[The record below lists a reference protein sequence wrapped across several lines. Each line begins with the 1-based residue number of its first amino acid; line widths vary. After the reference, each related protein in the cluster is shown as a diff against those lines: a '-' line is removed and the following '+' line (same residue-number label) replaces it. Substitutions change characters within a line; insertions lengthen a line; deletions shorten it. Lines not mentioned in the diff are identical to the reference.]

1 MLIKTRMKWHVV
13 KADTISKTATCING
27 FFVWNIIKT
36 RMNWLEVKADCIVQN
51 FDTFSNTKEIT

>member
-1 MLIKTRMKWHVV
+1 MKWHVV

-36 RMNWLEVKADCIVQN
+36 RMNWLEVKADCILQN
-51 FDTFSNTKEIT
+51 FDSFSNTKEIT